1 MSNGEYRTSDFYLA
15 ATFLTLGM
23 EVVGLDR
30 TNPQRVVFRFR
41 DHEDRR
47 QWTRDYF
54 AGALRVNPAQF
65 AAAIKALKAELYAG
79 RR

>member
-1 MSNGEYRTSDFYLA
+1 MNDGEYRTSDFYLS
-15 ATFLTLGM
+15 ATLLTLGT

-30 TNPQRVVFRFR
+30 TNPARVVFRFR
-41 DHEDRR
+41 DHDDRR
-47 QWTRDYF
+47 QWVRDYF
-54 AGALRVNPAQF
+54 AGNLRVNPAQF